1 MATKLK
7 TQKNLKSQRSEYN
20 TYYGDFRGVDFS
32 SDHSL
37 VSPNRFAYLVNMYKD
52 YKSKNGTAIETIPG
66 YRKAFVP
73 EFTHPN
79 FTEEDKAVYGIHRVG
94 NRILVHVGQKFFEW
108 KNYPYSC
115 GVEHT

>member
-1 MATKLK
+1 MATKFK

-52 YKSKNGTAIETIPG
+52 YKSKTGNAIETIPG

-73 EFTHPN
+73 KFLSPD
-79 FTEEDKAVYGIHRVG
+79 EDMTVYGIHTVEG
-94 NRILVHVGQKFFEW
+94 KVLVHAGEYLLW
-108 KNYPYSC
+108 
-115 GVEHT
+115 